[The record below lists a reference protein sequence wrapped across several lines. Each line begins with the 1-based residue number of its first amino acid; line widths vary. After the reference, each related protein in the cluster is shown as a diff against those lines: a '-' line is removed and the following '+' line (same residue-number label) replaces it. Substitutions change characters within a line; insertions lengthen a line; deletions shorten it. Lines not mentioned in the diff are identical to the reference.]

1 MGRLCVVEEIIGF
14 LGIVRDAE
22 AGLRVSAAALTV
34 VGSVATVVPVYAAK
48 EAAKDSAAAAAAPA
62 AGKQPAQANA
72 PARKPSAPLQ
82 RFDIDDFAVQGA
94 EKLPQVEIEEAIYP
108 FLGPGKTSEDVE
120 KARAA
125 LEKAYHDKGIPD
137 RQRRGPAAERDRR
150 RGHPRRCPS

>member
-1 MGRLCVVEEIIGF
+1 
-14 LGIVRDAE
+14 
-22 AGLRVSAAALTV
+22 V

-72 PARKPSAPLQ
+72 PAQKPSAPLQ

-120 KARAA
+120 KARA
-125 LEKAYHDKGIPD
+125 
-137 RQRRGPAAERDRR
+137 
-150 RGHPRRCPS
+150 